1 MQNPVQNPTPVMPPP
16 PVQETNNP
24 AQGSNN
30 SFRNT
35 LLLIGS
41 ILIFVAIVAVTLY
54 LVVQNQKNQ
63 AEVITEDNLENEQNI
78 VTAIPTLTQE
88 QQKELY
94 GEVVCRRFTSVEEA
108 LQVPDIACVL
118 DLSGQN
124 LTEIPEGVYG
134 LTKLNEI
141 DLSNNNLTSI
151 PQKLIDMS
159 NMVSI
164 NLSNNNISNVADIKN
179 KTAPVI
185 TDPEA
190 TPVPFIGLQSL
201 VLSGNPI
208 SEADQ
213 QKLTEM
219 FGLSNPSVPESSV
232 VKF

>member
-1 MQNPVQNPTPVMPPP
+1 MQNPVQNPEPVMPPP

-24 AQGSNN
+24 AQGSN
-30 SFRNT
+30 SSPRNT
-35 LLLIGS
+35 LLLVGS
-41 ILIFVAIVAVTLY
+41 ILIFVAIVGVTLY
-54 LVVQNQKNQ
+54 LVVQNQKDQ
-63 AEVITEDNLENEQNI
+63 AEVITEDNLESEQNL

-118 DLSGQN
+118 DLSEQN
-124 LTEIPEGVYG
+124 LTEVPEGVYK
-134 LTKLNEI
+134 LEKLNDI

-151 PQKLIDMS
+151 PQKLIDMP

-164 NLSNNNISNVADIKN
+164 NLSTNNISNVADVKN

-190 TPVPFIGLQSL
+190 TPVPFTGLQSL
-201 VLSGNPI
+201 DLSGNPI

-213 QKLTEM
+213 QKLKEL
-219 FGLSNPSVPESSV
+219 FGVSNPSDPDSSV